1 MIDFIVNNIGSI
13 VVGLVV
19 LTLLVLLS
27 WKLISDKKQGK
38 SSCGGACTSCPNAG
52 LCHGGCRKDEPK
64 E

>member
-13 VVGLVV
+13 VVGLAV
-19 LTLLVLLS
+19 LAMIVLLA

-52 LCHGGCRKDEPK
+52 LCHGSCHKDEPK
-64 E
+64 

>member
-19 LTLLVLLS
+19 LALLLLLT
-27 WKLISDKKQGK
+27 WKLISDKKKGK
-38 SSCGGACTSCPNAG
+38 SSCGGACNCCPNAG
-52 LCHGGCRKDEPK
+52 LCHGGCHNDEPK